1 MVKLDL
7 LGVTTSHSSRGF
19 LRFASWPFR
28 SPIRGWDRI
37 VLGLLLLLLH
47 LNDLCLDR
55 VHDVCGLE
63 SSCGVRALT
72 AMNGRFFIQVG
83 LLETSQLHHLL
94 RHGLIVIHWQ
104 KLVLSVLL
112 MQIRFNPLARFAR
125 LRLVSKVARRPVL
138 LHCLVPFAEILF
150 WELAFHYGA
159 MEHITVSIHDHLLMQ
174 WLRIL
179 HNHCIGLRLLFNG
192 AISD

>member
-7 LGVTTSHSSRGF
+7 LGVTLSHSSLGF

-28 SPIRGWDRI
+28 SLIRAWDRI
-37 VLGLLLLLLH
+37 VLRLLLLLLH

-55 VHDVCGLE
+55 VRDVCGLV

-72 AMNGRFFIQVG
+72 AMYGRFFIQVG
-83 LLETSQLHHLL
+83 LLETSKLHYLL

-104 KLVLSVLL
+104 KLVLSVLF
-112 MQIRFNPLARFAR
+112 MQIRFDPLSRFAR

-138 LHCLVPFAEILF
+138 LHCLVPFAEIFF
-150 WELAFHYGA
+150 WELALHYGA
-159 MEHITVSIHDHLLMQ
+159 MEHITISIHDHLLLQ
-174 WLRIL
+174 RLRIL
-179 HNHCIGLRLLFNG
+179 HNHCIGLKLFLNG